1 MMSLKKAVC
10 CGNEKKAPVQSLEQI
25 DENNALQR
33 AIARVK
39 AQKSKQVMAMKK
51 KMDVRFLFIVVF

>member
-10 CGNEKKAPVQSLEQI
+10 CGNEKKAPVQSLEQT
-25 DENNALQR
+25 DENNSLQR

-51 KMDVRFLFIVVF
+51 KMDVRFF